1 LKDGKGVKS
10 KCEERRNPMFQV
22 SADCHRGQIERC
34 TLYSSYNSTYPH
46 VRKHPRRLVRD
57 ISPFSSPVLV
67 SLVFRVSSFNSFFA
81 PFFFPSSFSKVSLS
95 LESYILTNFFFLKKR
110 RKTTAFYQLIISINY
125 RLFPTLLEVV

>member
-110 RKTTAFYQLIISINY
+110 RKTTAFYQLIISIILPFVTN
-125 RLFPTLLEVV
+125 FT

>member
-81 PFFFPSSFSKVSLS
+81 PFFFPSSFSKVSFS

-110 RKTTAFYQLIISINY
+110 RKTTASYQLIISIILPFVTN
-125 RLFPTLLEVV
+125 FT

>member
-1 LKDGKGVKS
+1 
-10 KCEERRNPMFQV
+10 MFQV

-81 PFFFPSSFSKVSLS
+81 PFFLQGQSQSRIIYFNELFFS
-95 LESYILTNFFFLKKR
+95 
-110 RKTTAFYQLIISINY
+110 
-125 RLFPTLLEVV
+125 

>member
-1 LKDGKGVKS
+1 
-10 KCEERRNPMFQV
+10 MFQV

-81 PFFFPSSFSKVSLS
+81 PIFFPVLFLQGQSQSRIIYFNELFFS
-95 LESYILTNFFFLKKR
+95 LKK
-110 RKTTAFYQLIISINY
+110 KENHCILPAYNIHNITVCYQLYLKWFNKIKEKKY
-125 RLFPTLLEVV
+125 FE